1 MAIEAV
7 STQAESTAGD
17 DLILIMEAALEAFE
31 PGFEI
36 KRDQP
41 VTGPLAG
48 DCTIRRALLR
58 RLAAQPASGELLT
71 WQREKLYE

>member
-1 MAIEAV
+1 M
-7 STQAESTAGD
+7 TKT
-17 DLILIMEAALEAFE
+17 DLQPLSEGRYLAFLIMEAALEAFE

-58 RLAAQPASGELLT
+58 RLAAQPVSGELLT
-71 WQREKLYE
+71 GQREELYE